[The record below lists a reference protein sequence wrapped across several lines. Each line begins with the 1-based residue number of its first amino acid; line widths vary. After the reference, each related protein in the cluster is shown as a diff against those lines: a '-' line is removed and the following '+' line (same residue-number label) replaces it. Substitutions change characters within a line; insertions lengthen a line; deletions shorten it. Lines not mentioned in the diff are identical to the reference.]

1 MILEVLYI
9 SWFLLNVDKDYEN
22 ITEITMKL

>member
-1 MILEVLYI
+1 MILEVLYML
-9 SWFLLNVDKDYEN
+9 WFLPNVDKDYEN